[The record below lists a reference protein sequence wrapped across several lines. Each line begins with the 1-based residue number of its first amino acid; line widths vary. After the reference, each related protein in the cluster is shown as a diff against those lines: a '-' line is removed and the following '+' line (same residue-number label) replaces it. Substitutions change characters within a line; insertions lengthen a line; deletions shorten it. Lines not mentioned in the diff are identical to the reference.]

1 MLWTMKCNT
10 QKKQLL
16 SDDDATQTDTHN
28 TQLSCNYYVQRI
40 TDPVICLIIHLY
52 LLQLIISKRLN
63 DSHPTLKW

>member
-1 MLWTMKCNT
+1 MKCNT

-28 TQLSCNYYVQRI
+28 TQLSCHYYVQRI
-40 TDPVICLIIHLY
+40 TDPCLIIHLY

-63 DSHPTLKW
+63 DSHPTLK